1 MHEHKDMTI
10 TRELVANMLKD
21 YLSHQVSLKEL
32 THWAE
37 TAMMDAEFDENE
49 IELLSDVVSKLGL
62 ADVRDFGLT
71 WKDCEDYLI
80 RLGYRAQVA
89 VTPLA

>member
-1 MHEHKDMTI
+1 MLV
-10 TRELVANMLKD
+10 TRKLVVEKLKD
-21 YLSHQVSLKEL
+21 YLTHRISLQDL

-71 WKDCEDYLI
+71 WEDCEEYLM

-89 VTPLA
+89 VTPVA

>member
-1 MHEHKDMTI
+1 MLV
-10 TRELVANMLKD
+10 TRKLVVEKLKD
-21 YLSHQVSLKEL
+21 YLTHRISLQDL

-37 TAMMDAEFDENE
+37 SAMMDAEFDENE
-49 IELLSDVVSKLGL
+49 IELLSDIISKLGL

-71 WKDCEDYLI
+71 WEDCEDYLM

>member
-1 MHEHKDMTI
+1 MLV
-10 TRELVANMLKD
+10 TRKLVVEKLKD
-21 YLSHQVSLKEL
+21 YLTHRISLQDL

-37 TAMMDAEFDENE
+37 SAMMDAEFDENE
-49 IELLSDVVSKLGL
+49 IEPLSDVISKLGL

-71 WKDCEDYLI
+71 WEDCEDYLM

>member
-1 MHEHKDMTI
+1 MLI
-10 TRELVANMLKD
+10 TRELVANKLRD

-37 TAMMDAEFDENE
+37 AAMMDADFDENAV
-49 IELLSDVVSKLGL
+49 ELLSDIVCRLGL

-71 WKDCEDYLI
+71 WEDCEDFLMK
-80 RLGYRAQVA
+80 LGYRTEVA
-89 VTPLA
+89 VTPLV

>member
-1 MHEHKDMTI
+1 MLV
-10 TRELVANMLKD
+10 TRKLVVEKLKD
-21 YLSHQVSLKEL
+21 YLTHRISLQDL

-37 TAMMDAEFDENE
+37 AAMMDAEFDENE

-71 WKDCEDYLI
+71 WEDCEGYLM

-89 VTPLA
+89 VTPVA

>member
-1 MHEHKDMTI
+1 MLV
-10 TRELVANMLKD
+10 TRKLVVEKLKD
-21 YLSHQVSLKEL
+21 YLTHRISLHDL

-62 ADVRDFGLT
+62 AEVRDFGLT
-71 WKDCEDYLI
+71 WEDCEEYLM

-89 VTPLA
+89 VTPVA